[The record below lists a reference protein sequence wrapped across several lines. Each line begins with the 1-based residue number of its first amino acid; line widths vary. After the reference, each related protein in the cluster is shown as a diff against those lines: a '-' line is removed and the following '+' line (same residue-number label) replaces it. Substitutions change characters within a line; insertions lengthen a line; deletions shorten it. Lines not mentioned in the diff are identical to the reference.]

1 VNYNGSRLFLDRL
14 YTLLFCAD
22 NRTHGVPEL
31 SSYYNNHHQVLRVSL
46 PCALESITVNAMQ
59 DMCFVGATNGCIYA
73 IDLSVT
79 AIAISAANASVG
91 YVNSKRG
98 GERKNVRVR

>member
-1 VNYNGSRLFLDRL
+1 
-14 YTLLFCAD
+14 
-22 NRTHGVPEL
+22 
-31 SSYYNNHHQVLRVSL
+31 
-46 PCALESITVNAMQ
+46 MQ

-98 GERKNVRVR
+98 GEDREDSVYWSGVLSYFEEDIDQIQSVRSSI

>member
-1 VNYNGSRLFLDRL
+1 
-14 YTLLFCAD
+14 
-22 NRTHGVPEL
+22 
-31 SSYYNNHHQVLRVSL
+31 
-46 PCALESITVNAMQ
+46 VNAMQ

-98 GERKNVRVR
+98 GERKKVRVG

>member
-1 VNYNGSRLFLDRL
+1 M
-14 YTLLFCAD
+14 
-22 NRTHGVPEL
+22 
-31 SSYYNNHHQVLRVSL
+31 
-46 PCALESITVNAMQ
+46 NAMQ

-98 GERKNVRVR
+98 GEDREDSVY